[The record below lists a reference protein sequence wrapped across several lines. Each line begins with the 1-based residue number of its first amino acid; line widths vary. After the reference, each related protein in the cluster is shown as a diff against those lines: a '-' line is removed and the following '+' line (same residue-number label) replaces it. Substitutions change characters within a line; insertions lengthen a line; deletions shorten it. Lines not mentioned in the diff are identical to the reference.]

1 MAEDFLS
8 FIEGY
13 QGLGDGTGGTAL
25 ADSITEALF
34 DGAEYLAGI
43 FDYVVAE
50 LSNWG
55 MSFSGAIETMAATFD
70 IFSRVVAALES
81 TFYFV
86 RSVFNMF
93 LAEAS
98 KWAASFV
105 GMFSS
110 AAAEFLN
117 NFAQE
122 MDRKA
127 EQDMEAASAAADRAL
142 GEGERASAGTG
153 MASGWVAQGRER
165 WEGRNSP
172 EAQAE
177 REAARAEREAQ
188 RQAAADAKKEAERQR
203 KLEEA
208 EKERIKKQ
216 EELDKKLSDMRT
228 NLAVKEFEY
237 AMKNAEDLA
246 AVNQK
251 SLQQSDIRS
260 GGIAGVIAMA
270 TGREDPAV
278 IEARKQLRELQA
290 LRASVDGLGNVVEIV
305 GAA

>member
-1 MAEDFLS
+1 
-8 FIEGY
+8 
-13 QGLGDGTGGTAL
+13 
-25 ADSITEALF
+25 
-34 DGAEYLAGI
+34 
-43 FDYVVAE
+43 
-50 LSNWG
+50 
-55 MSFSGAIETMAATFD
+55 
-70 IFSRVVAALES
+70 
-81 TFYFV
+81 
-86 RSVFNMF
+86 
-93 LAEAS
+93 
-98 KWAASFV
+98 
-105 GMFSS
+105 
-110 AAAEFLN
+110 
-117 NFAQE
+117 
-122 MDRKA
+122 
-127 EQDMEAASAAADRAL
+127 
-142 GEGERASAGTG
+142 

-188 RQAAADAKKEAERQR
+188 RQAAAEARKEAERQR

-208 EKERIKKQ
+208 EKERLKKQ
-216 EELDKKLSDMRT
+216 EEFDKKLADMRQ
-228 NLAVKEFEY
+228 NLAIKEFEY

-251 SLQQSDIRS
+251 ALEASDIRS

-278 IEARKQLRELQA
+278 VEARKQLKELQA